1 MVDLASSPGQAG
13 VDPESTRSS
22 PRADLGPIQGRSNV
36 DPGSVWGRSCFARGS
51 MLGRSGVNLGDRSG
65 IDVGGIRRRLQGQSG
80 ADFGVDLVST
90 QNPLL
95 KPFLSSITGN
105 SKRLGP
111 ESQLALPLAIVISCS
126 GSLGGPSGGGTI
138 GAPAQRRDWPATRGF
153 AGLGWF
159 ASSAGDRLEKK

>member
-1 MVDLASSPGQAG
+1 MRNFSIFVTSIEGPYG
-13 VDPESTRSS
+13 VDPVSIRDGS
-22 PRADLGPIQGRSNV
+22 GI
-36 DPGSVWGRSCFARGS
+36 DPKKRWVQ
-51 MLGRSGVNLGDRSG
+51 SGVDLDRSG
-65 IDVGGIRRRLQGQSG
+65 IDFGGIRRRLQGQSG
-80 ADFGVDLVST
+80 ADFGADLVST

-95 KPFLSSITGN
+95 KPSLS

-126 GSLGGPSGGGTI
+126 GSLGGLSGGGTM

-159 ASSAGDRLEKK
+159 ASSAG